1 VPRDALK
8 AASATKLGLAGVCLL
23 ALAALALGPL
33 RGAGAATVIYKDLV
47 LHVTGGF
54 QPQTLPRRSYAP
66 IEFQGELDLSSRSGR
81 QPPAL
86 TEAVVYFNRAGL
98 LDTEGLPTCAAD
110 QVAGLDSEAARAAC
124 RGAIVGEGTVEAEL
138 AGVQLSAPL
147 TIFNGPAEADHPT
160 AVLHAAFGAPVNQ
173 VFAIPVPIERIP
185 GAFRYRVTVQVPPL
199 ALGRASLTRLHVEI
213 GRRYRVGGERHSYVS
228 ARCNE
233 AIVRT
238 RGRFTF
244 AEGTVVDGTV
254 ERFCRGT

>member
-1 VPRDALK
+1 M
-8 AASATKLGLAGVCLL
+8 KLALAGVCIL
-23 ALAALALGPL
+23 ALAALVLGPL

-66 IEFQGELDLSSRSGR
+66 IDFQGDLDLSSRSGR

-98 LDTEGLPTCAAD
+98 VDTAGLPTCTPE
-110 QVAGLDSEAARAAC
+110 QVAALDSEAARATC
-124 RGAIVGEGTVEAEL
+124 RGAIVGEGTVAAEL
-138 AGVQLSAPL
+138 AGIELSAPL
-147 TIFNGPAEADHPT
+147 TIFNGPAEAGHPT
-160 AVLHAAFGAPVNQ
+160 AVLHARFGAPVEQ

-199 ALGRASLTRLHVEI
+199 ALGRASLTRLHVDI
-213 GRRYRVGGERHSYVS
+213 GRRFRVGGKTHSYVS

-233 AIVRT
+233 PIVRT

-244 AEGTVVDGTV
+244 AEGTVIDGSV